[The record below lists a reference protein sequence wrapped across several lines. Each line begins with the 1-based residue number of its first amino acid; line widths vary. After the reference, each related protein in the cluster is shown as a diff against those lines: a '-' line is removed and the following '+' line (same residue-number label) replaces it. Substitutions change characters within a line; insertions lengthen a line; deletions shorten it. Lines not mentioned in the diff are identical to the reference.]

1 MYSSYWLSSNV
12 EMCRKQSEYCRIVEL
27 IVKIIKL
34 NILFSIYRVWGLQV
48 PYGIFVYR
56 TIYNYLVNCS
66 YLGLITCDL
75 VVKIAKAIHI
85 FSSVTKILS
94 TAETKYEIRSWGMS
108 VRAGLRQTRAC
119 SALMQH
125 RMTCRMSHPG

>member
-1 MYSSYWLSSNV
+1 
-12 EMCRKQSEYCRIVEL
+12 MCRKQLEYYRIVEL

-34 NILFSIYRVWGLQV
+34 NILLSKYAFLRYNVWGLQV
-48 PYGIFVYR
+48 PDCIFVYR
-56 TIYNYLVNCS
+56 TMYNYLVDCS
-66 YLGLITCDL
+66 YLRLISCDQ
-75 VVKIAKAIHI
+75 VVNIAKAIHV

-125 RMTCRMSHPG
+125 RMTFRMSHPG

>member
-1 MYSSYWLSSNV
+1 
-12 EMCRKQSEYCRIVEL
+12 MCRKQSEYYRIVEL
-27 IVKIIKL
+27 IVKIFKL
-34 NILFSIYRVWGLQV
+34 NILFSKYVFLIYKVWGLQV
-48 PYGIFVYR
+48 PYDIFVYR

-66 YLGLITCDL
+66 YLGLITCDQ
-75 VVKIAKAIHI
+75 VIKIAKAIHV
-85 FSSVTKILS
+85 FPSVTKILS
-94 TAETKYEIRSWGMS
+94 TAETKYEIGSRGMS